1 MASDEDGKKGDSEGL
16 DEGAVQDE
24 RRPFDLAQFAHLKGY
39 ESPIKE
45 HTALAEAMRIAKE
58 QNAWRSQ
65 VENLGAAA
73 RLAAEVNPTL
83 GEFAQQRAAIDRIFE
98 LQSAAASGIDNL
110 ESIRELTKRN
120 REKPEFMDSTALM
133 NPNAYRDQRQDE
145 FQDELI
151 RVLKTTSEQIEQ
163 TAKLQAQL
171 VAKKEGPWTKWAT
184 VLSAV
189 VLIVTVLTYLF
200 PNRSEAPVPAA
211 LASENADP
219 VVEDEA
225 LTTPEELT
233 VSEAPTPP
241 EPASTPARAPA
252 GNAPSSSDQRE
263 P

>member
-1 MASDEDGKKGDSEGL
+1 MTSGEDSKKVEREGL
-16 DEGAVQDE
+16 DEGVVPDE
-24 RRPFDLAQFAHLKGY
+24 KRPFDLAQLENLEGC
-39 ESPIKE
+39 ESPVMGY
-45 HTALAEAMRIAKE
+45 TALDEAMRIAKE
-58 QNAWRSQ
+58 ENAWRDQ

-73 RLAAEVNPTL
+73 RFASEVNPTL
-83 GEFAQQRAAIDRIFE
+83 RQYAQQRAAIDRIFE

-110 ESIRELTKRN
+110 ESIRALTKRN

-151 RVLKTTSEQIEQ
+151 RVLKTTSEQTEQ

-211 LASENADP
+211 VASENADP

-233 VSEAPTPP
+233 VSEAPTQP
-241 EPASTPARAPA
+241 EPASTPAHAPA
-252 GNAPSSSDQRE
+252 DNAPSSSDQRA